1 MKKNNNPQRPLRL
14 HMLPAVIVLFA
25 VIIMPQSSHANST
38 FSKSRALGV
47 MATAVKTEIAVSWEP
62 VKGASGYLV
71 YEAIRQ
77 NDKTMSISAYQLAK
91 QTKNHKCILKN
102 RQPGEVYYY
111 YVRAYKIKHNGA
123 MQYSRSSK
131 RVSTT
136 VPLEGV
142 STIKNFLQTAIAP
155 VGSTMYV
162 WGGGWNRADTAAGKD
177 AKHVGLSSKWRE
189 FTKNKSSSYNYNH
202 YRYQIHNGLDCSG
215 YVGWCIYN
223 VLNTHN
229 GKKGYVYKASKQ
241 AKKFSNLGFGDYHP
255 AKQITDYRAGDIMS
269 SSCQCCGHVWIVV
282 GQCEDGSVV
291 LLHSSPCGVQ
301 LCGTTTL
308 SGTVDSKAYR
318 LAKSYM
324 KQYYNKWYEKYPRV
338 NRGSSYLT
346 HYGQMRW
353 GTKGEN
359 IILSD
364 PDGYQDMGAEE
375 ILGDL
380 FRREGQ

>member
-1 MKKNNNPQRPLRL
+1 MKRRNDSYRSVKLC
-14 HMLPAVIVLFA
+14 MFPAVIVLIA
-25 VIIMPQSSHANST
+25 VIIMPQNSHAQST

-47 MATAVKTEIAVSWEP
+47 MATAVKKEIAVSWEP

-71 YEAIRQ
+71 YEAVRQ
-77 NDKTMSISAYQLAK
+77 KDNTMSIGAFQLAK
-91 QTKNHKCILKN
+91 KTKKHRCVLGNKE
-102 RQPGEVYYY
+102 PGRVYYY
-111 YVRAYKIKHNGA
+111 YIRAYRKQNGNI
-123 MQYSRSSK
+123 QYAKSSQ

-177 AKHVGLSSKWRE
+177 AKHVGLSSKWRV
-189 FTKNKSSSYNYNH
+189 FAKNKDSSYNYNQ

-223 VLNTHN
+223 VLHTKD

-241 AKKFSNLGFGDYHP
+241 AKKFSGFGFGDYCP
-255 AKQITDYRAGDIMS
+255 AKEITDYRAGDIMS
-269 SSCQCCGHVWIVV
+269 STCQCCGHVWIVV

-301 LCGTTTL
+301 LCGTTTP
-308 SGTVDSKAYR
+308 SGTVDSSAYR
-318 LAKSYM
+318 LAKKYM
-324 KQYYNKWYEKYPRV
+324 KQYYSEWYEKYPRV

-353 GTKGEN
+353 TTKGEDA
-359 IILSD
+359 ILSD
-364 PDGYQDMGAEE
+364 PDGYQNMEPEE
-375 ILGDL
+375 ILRDL
-380 FRREGQ
+380 FGRGNK